1 MSGLMSIGE
10 FSALSGLSPKRLR
23 DYAVGGVLVPAAV
36 DPDTGY
42 RYYAADQL
50 RDAELVGALRQA
62 GMPLS
67 DIKEALR
74 DRMGKRLDA
83 WARVVRADAEE
94 RQEALTRA
102 RKLLTSTDTGSRTAD
117 ASEGAN
123 MAVQLKVAGRTETGP
138 VREINEDAIV
148 ATEQLMTVADGMGG
162 HEAGELASALASAAA
177 VAVFT
182 GRSPDELEA
191 ALRAA
196 NWAIWERAASN
207 TDLQGMGTTMCAA
220 GVLDDA
226 TLVIA
231 NVGDSRAYLLR
242 DGALQA
248 LTTDHTVA
256 AELVQQGQMT
266 AEEAA
271 VHPHRRLLTRA
282 LGVGADV
289 VVDMTRL
296 PLQRGDR
303 MLLCTDGVF
312 TSVPDHDIAALLGA
326 AKAPQAAVDTVV
338 DRAIASG
345 SDDNA
350 SAVAAFVA

>member
-1 MSGLMSIGE
+1 MSGLMSIGD

-23 DYAVGGVLVPAAV
+23 DYAVGGLLVPAAV

-74 DRMGKRLDA
+74 ERSGQRLDE
-83 WARVVRADAEE
+83 WAHVVRADAED

-102 RKLLTSTDTGSRTAD
+102 RKLLTSTDTGSQTAD

-123 MAVQLKVAGRTETGP
+123 MAVQLEVAGRTETGP
-138 VREINEDAIV
+138 VRENNEDAIL
-148 ATEQLMTVADGMGG
+148 ATERLMTVADGMGG

-182 GRSPDELEA
+182 GKSPDELEA

-196 NWAIWERAASN
+196 NWAIWERASSN
-207 TDLQGMGTTMCAA
+207 SDLQGMGTTMCAA

-226 TLVIA
+226 TL
-231 NVGDSRAYLLR
+231 
-242 DGALQA
+242 
-248 LTTDHTVA
+248 
-256 AELVQQGQMT
+256 
-266 AEEAA
+266 
-271 VHPHRRLLTRA
+271 
-282 LGVGADV
+282 
-289 VVDMTRL
+289 
-296 PLQRGDR
+296 
-303 MLLCTDGVF
+303 
-312 TSVPDHDIAALLGA
+312 
-326 AKAPQAAVDTVV
+326 
-338 DRAIASG
+338 
-345 SDDNA
+345 
-350 SAVAAFVA
+350 